1 METAMLVEAGP
12 KRRKLLS
19 ELLEEGGLNVE
30 SVETAEEVV
39 SRAAKNVPGLV
50 LVDIRMPTVSGLE
63 VLKQLRGMDVRIIL
77 LTANESAAVRHNLYS
92 FGDVIAGAVE
102 TTAFQARFRGI
113 LERHSRENQRRVR
126 VASSAHPV
134 SSHVLAELHDPETGR
149 LDAGRIASFL
159 GTPLSNLAKLSQV
172 SVAGLHKSPRSVS
185 VQPHLIPI
193 ARSLAIL
200 TQLLSTKESVLAWMN
215 SPHPDLGGET
225 PLTLILQGKAQ
236 VVADLLEAALAGQP
250 S

>member
-1 METAMLVEAGP
+1 
-12 KRRKLLS
+12 
-19 ELLEEGGLNVE
+19 
-30 SVETAEEVV
+30 
-39 SRAAKNVPGLV
+39 
-50 LVDIRMPTVSGLE
+50 
-63 VLKQLRGMDVRIIL
+63 
-77 LTANESAAVRHNLYS
+77 
-92 FGDVIAGAVE
+92 
-102 TTAFQARFRGI
+102 
-113 LERHSRENQRRVR
+113 
-126 VASSAHPV
+126 
-134 SSHVLAELHDPETGR
+134 
-149 LDAGRIASFL
+149 
-159 GTPLSNLAKLSQV
+159 V

-200 TQLLSTKESVLAWMN
+200 TQLLSSKESVLAWMN

>member
-19 ELLEEGGLNVE
+19 ELLEEEGLNVE
-30 SVETAEEVV
+30 SVKTAEEAL
-39 SRAAKNVPGLV
+39 SRAAKSAPGLV
-50 LVDIRMPTVSGLE
+50 LLDIHMPTVSGLE

-126 VASSAHPV
+126 VASSGHPV
-134 SSHVLAELHDPETGR
+134 SSHVLAALHDPETGAR
-149 LDAGRIASFL
+149 CRPDRIVSRNAALESCKALPGECRGAAQEPSIGFRAASFDSDCAEL
-159 GTPLSNLAKLSQV
+159 GNPDATSLVEGK
-172 SVAGLHKSPRSVS
+172 R
-185 VQPHLIPI
+185 
-193 ARSLAIL
+193 AR
-200 TQLLSTKESVLAWMN
+200 V
-215 SPHPDLGGET
+215 D
-225 PLTLILQGKAQ
+225 
-236 VVADLLEAALAGQP
+236 V
-250 S
+250 

>member
-1 METAMLVEAGP
+1 
-12 KRRKLLS
+12 
-19 ELLEEGGLNVE
+19 
-30 SVETAEEVV
+30 
-39 SRAAKNVPGLV
+39 
-50 LVDIRMPTVSGLE
+50 
-63 VLKQLRGMDVRIIL
+63 MDVRIIL

-159 GTPLSNLAKLSQV
+159 GTPLSNLAKFSQV

-200 TQLLSTKESVLAWMN
+200 TQLLSSKESVLAWMN

-250 S
+250 SKFFLKGSSCRIAEDRAGSDPRTVQPYRSAALSVSKSGDCSPCQTATALGSWKQTIRRTLYSQEFL